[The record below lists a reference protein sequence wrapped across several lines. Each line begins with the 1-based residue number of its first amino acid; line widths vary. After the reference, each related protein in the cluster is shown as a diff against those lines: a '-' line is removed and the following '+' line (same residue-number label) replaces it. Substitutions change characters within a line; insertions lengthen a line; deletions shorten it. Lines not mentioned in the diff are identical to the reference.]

1 MDVGHPL
8 PTADTELLA
17 GRAARSR
24 TARELGGVGL
34 LGDMLTLSSGM
45 PPADRAEVGSSLAPP
60 SVFAH
65 GVGALSSTLVEAQA
79 AAAAFSS
86 SMPSAGLEHAHGL
99 PDFDFSFLFP
109 APQM

>member
-1 MDVGHPL
+1 
-8 PTADTELLA
+8 
-17 GRAARSR
+17 
-24 TARELGGVGL
+24 
-34 LGDMLTLSSGM
+34 M